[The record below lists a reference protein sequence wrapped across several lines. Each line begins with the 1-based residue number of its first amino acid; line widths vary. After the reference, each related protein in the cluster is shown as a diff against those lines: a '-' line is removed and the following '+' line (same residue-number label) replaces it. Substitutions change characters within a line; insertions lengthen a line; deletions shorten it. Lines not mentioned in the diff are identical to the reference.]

1 VLESAYDCVVAST
14 LLGSVFVMIPLTRSD
29 LNIHNIHI
37 QTQRL
42 KADFF
47 SVSDQLSIHTR
58 ILLLL
63 IKTKAIEELGFR

>member
-1 VLESAYDCVVAST
+1 VAST
-14 LLGSVFVMIPLTRSD
+14 LLGSVFVMIPLTRSY

-42 KADFF
+42 KADFC

-58 ILLLL
+58 IMLLL